1 MPSNESSIV
10 ELQSLNREDFL
21 PPISRWSTW
30 GSWLLLGTFASVI
43 ALAGFIEY
51 SPKIR
56 ASALA
61 QPGGRIQLV
70 QADTEGIVQQVAV
83 LENQT
88 VEAGTAIAYVDPAPL
103 ESQKASI
110 EAQQKEVQQELEQ
123 INQYLKTVN
132 QQILSSLQGKLSSA
146 AWKKLQPL
154 SLDRAIVEL
163 TKSSP
168 TVAQPLAQ
176 ERRTLLKQQWEL
188 EKRTTQVQQQLEQVK
203 AQMEGAVIRAPID
216 GIITKLEIPNPGET
230 IKPEQVAAH
239 IVPGEAPLMFKAWV
253 KAEDISQVNVEQEV
267 HIRISAYPFTDYG
280 VLKGKVS
287 QVSFGRATP
296 DGNQTPSDQAYYEVI
311 IEPDEPYLVKQK
323 KQYMIYS
330 GMEGRADILVASE
343 PVLTLILRKAR
354 LITDF

>member
-1 MPSNESSIV
+1 MPSNQSSIV
-10 ELQSLNREDFL
+10 ELRSLNQEDFL
-21 PPISRWSTW
+21 PPISRWSSW
-30 GSWLLLGTFASVI
+30 GSWLLLSTFAGVV

-56 ASALA
+56 AVALA

-83 LENQT
+83 LENQP

-103 ESQKASI
+103 ETQKTSI
-110 EAQQKEVQQELEQ
+110 EAQQKEVQQELDRVNE
-123 INQYLKTVN
+123 YMLTVN
-132 QQILSSLQGKLSSA
+132 QQILSSLQAKLSKT
-146 AWKKLQPL
+146 AWKKLHPL
-154 SLDRAIVEL
+154 SVDRAIIEL

-176 ERRTLLKQQWEL
+176 ERRTLLKQEWEL
-188 EKRTTQVQQQLEQVK
+188 QKQQNQVQQQLEQIK
-203 AQMEGAVIRAPID
+203 AQMDSAVIRAPID
-216 GIITKLEIPNPGET
+216 GIITQLEVPSPGET
-230 IKPEQVAAH
+230 IKPEQIAAH
-239 IVPGEAPLMFKAWV
+239 IVPGEAPLIFKAWV
-253 KAEDISQVNVEQEV
+253 KAEDISQVNVDAEV

-296 DGNQTPSDQAYYEVI
+296 NAEQNQSDGAYYEVI
-311 IEPDEPYLVKQK
+311 IEPNEPYLTKQG

-330 GMEGRADILVASE
+330 GMEGRADILLAPE
-343 PVLTLILRKAR
+343 PVLSLILRKAR
-354 LITDF
+354 LMTDF